1 MKPQTFKIHC
11 YQKQMFA
18 AVPVVAATGGF
29 HERKEDIRSFK
40 TNALEDNE
48 MEHLGER
55 VGKKMWNKC
64 KGFGVLPFGLNIL
77 RPHCLSSK

>member
-1 MKPQTFKIHC
+1 
-11 YQKQMFA
+11 MFA

-29 HERKEDIRSFK
+29 HERTEDVCSFK
-40 TNALEDNE
+40 TNTLEDNE

-55 VGKKMWNKC
+55 VGKKMWNNC
-64 KGFGVLPFGLNIL
+64 KGFGVPPLGLNIL

>member
-48 MEHLGER
+48 MEHLGE
-55 VGKKMWNKC
+55 
-64 KGFGVLPFGLNIL
+64 GLVRRCGTNVRDL
-77 RPHCLSSK
+77 VFCRLD

>member
-18 AVPVVAATGGF
+18 AAPVVAATGGF

-40 TNALEDNE
+40 TNTLEDNE
-48 MEHLGER
+48 IKHLEDR
-55 VGKKMWNKC
+55 VG
-64 KGFGVLPFGLNIL
+64 
-77 RPHCLSSK
+77 